1 MSNNTKTAAPMRG
14 PGNGPGKHGYARPQN
29 MGKTLRFLMGY
40 IGKHKLL
47 LVVVI
52 VCLFASSFAMVA
64 GNYFLRPLINN
75 YILPGDFAGLAK
87 MLTVMALVYL
97 TGACC
102 SYAYARIMVHIS
114 QQTVYEMR
122 RDLFDKM
129 EQLPLSY
136 FDSHTHGE
144 LMSRVTNDIDTVSE
158 AVNNSFAS
166 LISNGLTFVGT
177 LSMMVFLSP
186 GLTLIS
192 LGFLGL
198 MFLLIKVIGGKSRF
212 YFGQQQQKLGNV
224 NGYIEEMIEGQKVI
238 KVFCHEE
245 EAKAQFKERND
256 ALRQAAISA
265 QSYSGIMMPM
275 MGNLSHVNYAVTSC
289 VGGLMAIAGGLDL
302 GSLISYLQYTRQVAN
317 PISHL
322 SQQINTILAAL
333 AGAERVYEVM
343 QVEPEVDEGTVTLTE
358 AIRKEDGTLEE
369 TSEHTGIWAWKA
381 LGPAG
386 TVVLEP
392 VLGDVR
398 FHNVVFGYNKDK
410 TILHDISLFAKP
422 GQKIAFVG
430 STGAGKTTITNLINR
445 FYEIQSGTITY
456 DGIDVRL
463 IEKDSLRRSLGIV
476 LQDTHLFTGTIAWMP
491 PTKRWSPRPNWPT
504 PTPLSSTCPRGMTP
518 SSPGMATTSPKA
530 SGSCCP
536 SPGQRWPTRLC

>member
-1 MSNNTKTAAPMRG
+1 MRG
-14 PGNGPGKHGYARPQN
+14 PGNGSGKHGYARPQN

-198 MFLLIKVIGGKSRF
+198 MLLLIKVIGGKSRF

-333 AGAERVYEVM
+333 AGAERV
-343 QVEPEVDEGTVTLTE
+343 
-358 AIRKEDGTLEE
+358 
-369 TSEHTGIWAWKA
+369 
-381 LGPAG
+381 
-386 TVVLEP
+386 
-392 VLGDVR
+392 
-398 FHNVVFGYNKDK
+398 
-410 TILHDISLFAKP
+410 
-422 GQKIAFVG
+422 
-430 STGAGKTTITNLINR
+430 
-445 FYEIQSGTITY
+445 
-456 DGIDVRL
+456 
-463 IEKDSLRRSLGIV
+463 
-476 LQDTHLFTGTIAWMP
+476 
-491 PTKRWSPRPNWPT
+491 
-504 PTPLSSTCPRGMTP
+504 
-518 SSPGMATTSPKA
+518 
-530 SGSCCP
+530 
-536 SPGQRWPTRLC
+536 